1 MFQAIKYFSVWPV
14 SITRKTTDWSPAI
27 HFRKRRLTNGDYAAG
42 CLMMRFIDGKPIY
55 RAMTEEE
62 EQDFREETSI

>member
-1 MFQAIKYFSVWPV
+1 MFPAIKYFLVLPV
-14 SITRKTTDWSPAI
+14 SITSKTTDWEPAVF
-27 HFRKRRLTNGDYAAG
+27 FRKRRLITGDYAAG

-55 RAMTEEE
+55 RAMSAEE